1 MYADFIYMYM
11 WLYMGRTVD
20 INYVDYNYLCDISFT
35 HIIA

>member
-20 INYVDYNYLCDISFT
+20 INYVDYICAILVLLT
-35 HIIA
+35 